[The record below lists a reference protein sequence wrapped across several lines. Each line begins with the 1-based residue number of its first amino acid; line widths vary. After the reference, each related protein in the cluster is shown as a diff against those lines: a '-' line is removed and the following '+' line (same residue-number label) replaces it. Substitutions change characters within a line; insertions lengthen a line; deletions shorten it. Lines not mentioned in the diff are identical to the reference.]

1 MTTTNAKIV
10 IEAALLVAGQPMKVT
25 DLRQLFDEEIG
36 ADSIRFILE
45 TLRTEWEGR
54 GIELTCLASGWRFQ
68 TRPQMREYLDRL
80 NPERPPKYSRAV
92 METLAII
99 AYRQPV
105 TRGDIEEIRG
115 VTVATT
121 IIKSLED
128 RGWIESLGHRDVA
141 GRPTLFGT
149 TKLFLD
155 DLGLKALSDLPAL
168 SAEGSIPT
176 LPLPAQQTIDF
187 LADTTATE
195 PDLVNVISEP
205 VIDNVTLATLKNAT
219 ASKDAQILLTEP
231 LSLAKPVDD

>member
-54 GIELTCLASGWRFQ
+54 GIELTGLASGWRFQ

-187 LADTTATE
+187 SADTTATE

-205 VIDNVTLATLKNAT
+205 VMDNAPLPTLKNA
-219 ASKDAQILLTEP
+219 AGSKDAQILLTEP

>member
-187 LADTTATE
+187 LADTSATK

-205 VIDNVTLATLKNAT
+205 VMDNVTLATLKNAA

>member
-121 IIKSLED
+121 IMKSLED

-205 VIDNVTLATLKNAT
+205 VMDDPMLATLKNAAAT
-219 ASKDAQILLTEP
+219 KDAQILLTEP